1 MKNILVIDDE
11 DALRKM
17 LRIALTEKGYT
28 VFEASNGIEGIKVF
42 KKISPGIVLTDVN
55 MPEMNGIE
63 MTRKIKEIN
72 EDADIVIMTGFG
84 TEDLVIDAI
93 RAGASNYIKKPLQFN
108 ELFSIL
114 DSIAFKREARKRY
127 EVVKDV
133 VQYEEKKITMEN
145 NLEKIWGVVNQVFY
159 NVTDKN
165 EEISIDGLKLG
176 LYEIIV
182 NAIEHGNLEISFE
195 EKKKAL
201 QENSYSGLL
210 TKRMDKANR
219 EGKNVR
225 IHSIFDKKHIKITVT
240 DCGKG
245 FDYSNL
251 PNQSDPETMLSAHGR
266 GILLASVYYD
276 SVEYKHPGNSVVLVK
291 NFN

>member
-1 MKNILVIDDE
+1 MKNILIIDDE

-17 LRIALTEKGYT
+17 LRIALTERGYT
-28 VFEASNGIEGIKVF
+28 VFEASNGVEGIEVF
-42 KKISPGIVLTDVN
+42 RNTSPGIVLTDVN

-72 EDADIVIMTGFG
+72 EDSDIIIMTGFG

-93 RAGASNYIKKPLQFN
+93 RAGASNYIKKPLQFT

-127 EVVKDV
+127 EVAKDV
-133 VQYEEKKITMEN
+133 VEYEEKKIVMDN
-145 NLEKIWGVVNQVFY
+145 NMEKIWGVVNQVFY
-159 NVTDKN
+159 NVSN
-165 EEISIDGLKLG
+165 SEGQVSIEGLKLG

-182 NAIEHGNLEISFE
+182 NAVEHGNLEISYD

-201 QENSYSGLL
+201 HENSYSDLL
-210 TKRMDKANR
+210 AERIKKANR
-219 EGKNVR
+219 SGKSVTVR
-225 IHSIFDKKHIKITVT
+225 SIFDRKKIEISVT

-251 PNQSDPETMLSAHGR
+251 PDHSDPENILSAHGR
-266 GILLASVYYD
+266 GILLATVYYD
-276 SVEYKHPGNSVVLVK
+276 IVEYKHPGNSVKLIK
-291 NFN
+291 NL

>member
-1 MKNILVIDDE
+1 MKNILIIDDE

-17 LRIALTEKGYT
+17 LKIALIEKGYT
-28 VFEASNGIEGIKVF
+28 VFEAANGVEGIEVF
-42 KKISPGIVLTDVN
+42 KNTSPGIVLTDVN

-72 EDADIVIMTGFG
+72 EDADIIIMTGYG

-114 DSIAFKREARKRY
+114 DSIAFKREARKRF
-127 EVVKDV
+127 EVAKDV
-133 VQYEEKKITMEN
+133 VQYEEKKIIMDN

-159 NVTDKN
+159 NVTGLD
-165 EEISIDGLKLG
+165 EHVSIEGLKLG

-201 QENSYSGLL
+201 QENSYTKLL
-210 TKRMDKANR
+210 AERIEMANKKGRNVVIQTK
-219 EGKNVR
+219 
-225 IHSIFDKKHIKITVT
+225 FDRKQIEISVT
-240 DCGKG
+240 DCGNG

-251 PNQSDPETMLSAHGR
+251 PDHSDPETILSAHGR
-266 GILLASVYYD
+266 GILLATVYYD
-276 SVEYKHPGNSVVLVK
+276 NVEYKHPGNSVKLVK
-291 NFN
+291 RF